1 MDGYVQ
7 LVDALL
13 RADVRF
19 VLIGV
24 GGVNYYMLPRQP
36 AFVTEDR
43 DLLLPLDPANTLRC
57 WQTAE
62 SLGFALWTFSEP
74 LGAPL
79 DLWLA
84 ERVVERQAVITGHK
98 EPDLKIDFT
107 YTMSGFKFE
116 EVWTARRSF
125 KAEGVEVPVASL
137 EQIVESKRRAGR
149 EKDLLFFAT
158 HRETL
163 TKLLE
168 DDS

>member
-1 MDGYVQ
+1 VDAYVQ

-13 RADVRF
+13 RAGVRF

-24 GGVNYYMLPRQP
+24 GGVNYYLLPRQP

-43 DLLLPLDPANTLRC
+43 DWSFN
-57 WQTAE
+57 
-62 SLGFALWTFSEP
+62 EP

-84 ERVVERQAVITGHK
+84 ERVVERRAVITGLK
-98 EPDLKIDFT
+98 EPDVKIDFT
-107 YTMSGFKFE
+107 YTMSGFTFD
-116 EVWTARRSF
+116 EVWHARRRFS
-125 KAEGVEVPVASL
+125 AEGVEIPVASL
-137 EQIVESKRRAGR
+137 EQIVESKRQAGR

-163 TKLLE
+163 SALLE
-168 DDS
+168 ENDD